1 MIPNSINE
9 DHEKCI
15 DFVLYI
21 CDNVND
27 NIWTNF
33 VISIRNYY
41 DYRIFHA
48 LEYDGNAFLLLL
60 LILINDILNRILMIY

>member
-9 DHEKCI
+9 DFEECI
-15 DFVLYI
+15 DFVLNI
-21 CDNVND
+21 CDNVYN

-41 DYRIFHA
+41 DYRVFHA
-48 LEYDGNAFLLLL
+48 LEYDGNSLLLLLLL
-60 LILINDILNRILMIY
+60 LIN